1 MAWSARSRRLATCD
15 TELVEVSQ
23 GESNSRPGSVSI
35 NWIELNWQRQEIKT
49 YRRSLGNGR
58 PGRDG
63 GATSKDLEGS
73 LLAGE
78 VSGGCSE
85 SGQHGDWRCKRQRED
100 RGQTEE
106 QSRM

>member
-1 MAWSARSRRLATCD
+1 M
-15 TELVEVSQ
+15 
-23 GESNSRPGSVSI
+23 
-35 NWIELNWQRQEIKT
+35 KT
-49 YRRSLGNGR
+49 YRRTLGDGR

-100 RGQTEE
+100 RTGQDRTETE
-106 QSRM
+106 KNQRQKVNRGSDAQILIQISAPGK